1 MEKVKEIS
9 GFTDRE
15 SGIYGGLMLS
25 IRKYRERF
33 DIRHGYELNKKPREI
48 DCLIIDMKSDEKIE
62 DNVIL
67 SIFREHNV
75 VEFKNPDEA
84 LSIDVL
90 WKVIS
95 YATQYKSE
103 ERVPISSVSITIIR
117 ASKPEKALKMLKNEG
132 YKVER
137 HYPGIYYIEGMVDIK
152 MHIVVTGELEG
163 DDYVAL
169 RLQKH
174 GASKEDCR
182 LFVENAEGH
191 YTEKE
196 KDYVEMILKNG
207 LYENTANF
215 LEEIREGKNM
225 HELWKEFFKED
236 LEEAEKRGEMKMKAA
251 LEEERAEK
259 EKAEEEKEK
268 AEEEKEKLR
277 AELIRE
283 REERKKQEE
292 KARKEHEKLEKLEKK
307 FLQLENQLSRSG
319 AAMV

>member
-1 MEKVKEIS
+1 M
-9 GFTDRE
+9 
-15 SGIYGGLMLS
+15 
-25 IRKYRERF
+25 
-33 DIRHGYELNKKPREI
+33 
-48 DCLIIDMKSDEKIE
+48 
-62 DNVIL
+62 IL
-67 SIFREHNV
+67 
-75 VEFKNPDEA
+75 
-84 LSIDVL
+84 
-90 WKVIS
+90 
-95 YATQYKSE
+95 
-103 ERVPISSVSITIIR
+103 
-117 ASKPEKALKMLKNEG
+117 
-132 YKVER
+132 
-137 HYPGIYYIEGMVDIK
+137 DIK

-182 LFVENAEGH
+182 LFVENAEGN

-207 LYENTANF
+207 LYGNAVSF
-215 LEEIREGKNM
+215 VKEIREGKYM
-225 HELWKEFFKED
+225 LEPWKELFKED

-251 LEEERAEK
+251 LEEERAEKEKAEEEK